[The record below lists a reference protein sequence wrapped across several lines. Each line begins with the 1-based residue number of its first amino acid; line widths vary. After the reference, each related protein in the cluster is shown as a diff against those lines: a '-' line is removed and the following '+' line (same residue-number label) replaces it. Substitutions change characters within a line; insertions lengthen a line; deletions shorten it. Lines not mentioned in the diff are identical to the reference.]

1 MTKQILLG
9 ITFVI
14 LTLSGCTAAKVT
26 KLAYQTSKGCM
37 SIGDFDALLQSTNPA
52 SSDVAEDW
60 NLATKQLKS
69 ELSSKGI
76 PLQKVYMSEKDSF
89 HTDKNCQSPAID
101 ISKEALDKLDKFLD
115 DFN

>member
-37 SIGDFDALLQSTNPA
+37 SIGDFDALLQTNSV
-52 SSDVAEDW
+52 SSDIVEGW

>member
-1 MTKQILLG
+1 MSKQILLG
-9 ITFVI
+9 ITFAL

-26 KLAYQTSKGCM
+26 KLAYQVNKGCM
-37 SIGDFDALLQSTNPA
+37 SIGDFDALLQTNSV
-52 SSDVAEDW
+52 SSDIVEGW

-76 PLQKVYMSEKDSF
+76 PLQKVYMSEKSGF
-89 HTDKNCQSPAID
+89 HTDKKCQSPAID